1 MIQKK
6 NRSEFLLTS
15 ETIALYSRL
24 TEEEKAPKLS
34 DLLWLI
40 GGDSESGLLISVFSF
55 WYQPTLPFSP
65 TCPVGERDAWH

>member
-1 MIQKK
+1 MGQTGSDTEK

-34 DLLWLI
+34 DLLWGARLI
-40 GGDSESGLLISVFSF
+40 GGDSESGLLISVF
-55 WYQPTLPFSP
+55 PF
-65 TCPVGERDAWH
+65 